1 MTLSRCSPN
10 FAQGQFDE
18 NGTGFLLSEKQSR
31 EQVEFLRVAATLV
44 GVPRD
49 EKSELSRR

>member
-1 MTLSRCSPN
+1 
-10 FAQGQFDE
+10 
-18 NGTGFLLSEKQSR
+18 LLPEKQSR

-44 GVPRD
+44 GVPSD